1 MILSPPPLLS
11 PPFDS
16 SLLLTNSAL
25 FVICCFYFLLVPFMH
40 SSYPFSSLTNVSY
53 ECLLR
58 MSLTNVSSSR
68 RLFFKSFIYRYRTT
82 VEFVK
87 RNLRVRFSINGATR
101 ARRGNG
107 VPNQTTHTTNQ
118 AGNHS
123 FLSLAYYVLAK
134 LTLSSLKHWIIA
146 ALR

>member
-1 MILSPPPLLS
+1 MSQ
-11 PPFDS
+11 
-16 SLLLTNSAL
+16 TAL
-25 FVICCFYFLLVPFMH
+25 FLLFA
-40 SSYPFSSLTNVSY
+40 VSFFFWY
-53 ECLLR
+53 RSCTLPIPSPLLR

>member
-1 MILSPPPLLS
+1 MSQTALFLLFAVSFFFWYRSCTLPIPSPLLR
-11 PPFDS
+11 
-16 SLLLTNSAL
+16 
-25 FVICCFYFLLVPFMH
+25 M
-40 SSYPFSSLTNVSY
+40 SLTNVSY